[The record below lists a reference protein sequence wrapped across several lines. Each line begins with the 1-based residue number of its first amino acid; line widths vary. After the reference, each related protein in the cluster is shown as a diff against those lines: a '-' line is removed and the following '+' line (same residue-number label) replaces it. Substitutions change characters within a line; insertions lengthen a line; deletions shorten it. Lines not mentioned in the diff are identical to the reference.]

1 MLGHQESSQ
10 ASPGANQG
18 PDEEELKQ
26 QMRTDMQL
34 AQAHS
39 VRSLES
45 LSAQQRSSG
54 DQQLSGETPQVMDA
68 KLVSFESIPAKQ
80 ELAPNYGN
88 VGPPV
93 APAAPATRTVTDHQ
107 TQQPT
112 DVYLKGITSLTIKKT
127 KKY

>member
-1 MLGHQESSQ
+1 
-10 ASPGANQG
+10 
-18 PDEEELKQ
+18 
-26 QMRTDMQL
+26 MRTDMQL